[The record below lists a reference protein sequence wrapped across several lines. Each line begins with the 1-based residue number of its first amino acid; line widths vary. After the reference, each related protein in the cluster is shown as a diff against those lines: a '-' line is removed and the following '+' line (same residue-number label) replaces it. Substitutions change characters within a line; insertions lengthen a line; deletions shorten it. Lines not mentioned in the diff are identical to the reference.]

1 MRTRAVAALLTVAAL
16 VTASCGGGGDS
27 GPTEAEFRSELEE
40 ICAATTRA
48 AEEVDVPDLEDL
60 DNFEDFAQDLGEIV
74 QKARSDIEA
83 LEVPDEPEDL
93 AGDVEK
99 LKENLDE
106 EIEVLADLEQAGKD
120 EDVDDI
126 TEAAEKVAEL
136 QEEREEIADD
146 LNADDCK
153 PEERDVPVATDP
165 GTTEPD
171 TSGPDA
177 STATTVVLTLP
188 PTLPPE
194 TSTTAPPTTAPRP
207 TLPPVTLPPA
217 TDPPE
222 TDPPETAPP
231 ETAPPDTGVAVLFD
245 IMDIPA
251 RFNAFPGFTLAPP
264 DTTFEQ
270 IFIEGVAS
278 NVLLNIAIEEM
289 GVANIVDSNGDLVAF
304 VVVGF
309 ARNEELGVPNA
320 WKDQDCPPEQA
331 LPRQTPGGFFGV
343 YCDFRSDTSTSLFEV
358 FSATTTGLGFTIA
371 TVTPINIDVLVD
383 GFLGANI

>member
-1 MRTRAVAALLTVAAL
+1 MRTRTAAGVLTVAAL
-16 VTASCGGGGDS
+16 IAASCGGGGES
-27 GPTEAEFRSELEE
+27 GPTEAEFLRELEK

-48 AEEVDVPDLEDL
+48 ADDIDVPDIEDPE
-60 DNFEDFAQDLGEIV
+60 DFEAFAQDVSEVV
-74 QKARSDIEA
+74 QKAKADIEA

-93 AGDVEK
+93 AGNVDK
-99 LKENLDE
+99 LKKNIDDH
-106 EIEVLADLEQAGKD
+106 IEALADLERAGKD

-126 TEAAEKVAEL
+126 VEAAEDIGEI
-136 QEEREEIADD
+136 QEDRGEIADD

-153 PEERDVPVATDP
+153 PEEREEPV
-165 GTTEPD
+165 TTEPE
-171 TSGPDA
+171 A
-177 STATTVVLTLP
+177 STATTVVSTLP

-194 TSTTAPPTTAPRP
+194 TSTTAPATTAPRP
-207 TLPPVTLPPA
+207 TLPPATAPPE

-222 TDPPETAPP
+222 TDPPETDPPETDPP

-264 DTTFEQ
+264 DATFEQ

-289 GVANIVDSNGDLVAF
+289 GVANIVDANGELVAF
-304 VVVGF
+304 IVVGF

-320 WKDQDCPPEQA
+320 WKDQDCPPDQA

-343 YCDFRSDTSTSLFEV
+343 YCDFRTDTSTSLFEV

-371 TVTPINIDVLVD
+371 TVTPIDIDVLVD